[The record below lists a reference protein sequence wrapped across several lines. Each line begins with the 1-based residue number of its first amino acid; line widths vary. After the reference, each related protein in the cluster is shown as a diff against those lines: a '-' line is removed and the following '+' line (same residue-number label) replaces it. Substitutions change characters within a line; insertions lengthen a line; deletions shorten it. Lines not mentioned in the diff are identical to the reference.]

1 MFSLDIANVQLLST
15 YYFCLASI
23 LIFHCVLPD
32 CSVSEPGW
40 LSILLSIA
48 PFLQISNGK
57 KSFWL
62 WQKIVLKSQ
71 PAKLILGMIL
81 SPKGVYIFLQIIVNI
96 YLTLQCRY
104 HLIFKIAL

>member
-1 MFSLDIANVQLLST
+1 MFSLDIANIQLLST

-40 LSILLSIA
+40 LSTLLSIA

-57 KSFWL
+57 K
-62 WQKIVLKSQ
+62 
-71 PAKLILGMIL
+71 ILLVMAEGCVKKPTGRTH
-81 SPKGVYIFLQIIVNI
+81 SWNDPKP
-96 YLTLQCRY
+96 
-104 HLIFKIAL
+104 